1 MKTKTIKKLVC
12 LFLIFSFS
20 SCIVPET
27 KKSYLQN
34 FGRFVKDVEKNNS
47 KFTKADWKW
56 ANRRF
61 SKYSVEWYK
70 KFRDDLKM
78 EEKIQVSVLRTRYL
92 VVKESSI
99 TGRSINDDLDMQF
112 EKFSDDIKEYLDK
125 NLDKDIREITKGAK
139 EISDSAV
146 KVVEDVLK
154 GLKKNHPN

>member
-1 MKTKTIKKLVC
+1 MKTRNFKIFLF

-20 SCIVPET
+20 SCMVPDT
-27 KKSYLQN
+27 KKSYLHN

-47 KFTKADWKW
+47 KFTKTDWKW

-61 SKYSVEWYK
+61 SKYSVEWYE

-78 EEKIQVSVLRTRYL
+78 EEKIEVSVLRTRYL
-92 VVKESSI
+92 IVKESSK
-99 TGRSINDDLDMQF
+99 TGRNINDDLDMQF
-112 EKFSDDIKEYLDK
+112 EKLGDDIKEYMEK
-125 NLDKDIREITKGAK
+125 NLNKDIHEITKGAK

-146 KVVEDVLK
+146 KVMEDVLK